1 MHKLRFL
8 AVTAGAL
15 LVSAPAYADTDP
27 VVAGI
32 VGAATAFTGFAIGGT
47 LMGVTGDNSAA
58 NMAGWLTME
67 SGFALAPFT
76 AHAVVGEWWRGV
88 AFSALP
94 TATTLGTVPVFL
106 YNEGAVVHGSLPQ
119 QRWMYGL
126 MVGGILSSGVGVVDA
141 VLAPRRALYVVP
153 SLGNGYGVVVGGLL

>member
-1 MHKLRFL
+1 
-8 AVTAGAL
+8 
-15 LVSAPAYADTDP
+15 
-27 VVAGI
+27 
-32 VGAATAFTGFAIGGT
+32 
-47 LMGVTGDNSAA
+47 
-58 NMAGWLTME
+58 
-67 SGFALAPFT
+67 
-76 AHAVVGEWWRGV
+76 V

-141 VLAPRRALYVVP
+141 VLAPRRALYLAP
-153 SLGNGYGVVVGGLL
+153 SLGDGYGIVVGGLL